1 MRSDEDRLAEI
12 ESGDGP
18 DPIASV
24 SGELARVAVAAMDVE
39 GAEASLRDA
48 VASARRT
55 GHTWQS
61 IGDVLGM
68 TRQGALK
75 RFRVA

>member
-1 MRSDEDRLAEI
+1 MRTDDELLAAI
-12 ESGDGP
+12 EAGP

-24 SGELARVAVAAMDVE
+24 DGDLARVAAAMMQVE
-39 GAEASLRDA
+39 AAERNLDA
-48 VASARRT
+48 AVRAARE
-55 GHTWQS
+55 GGNSWQS

-75 RFRVA
+75 RFRAA